1 MIGGSPVEAT
11 TSLRAIGASA
21 GGALSGRRGFA
32 GAVPWGIGG
41 DPMHSGHT
49 DEAYVELDRLP
60 RSCQI
65 VLAAALDY
73 LNDSE
78 GE

>member
-1 MIGGSPVEAT
+1 
-11 TSLRAIGASA
+11 
-21 GGALSGRRGFA
+21 
-32 GAVPWGIGG
+32 
-41 DPMHSGHT
+41 MHSGHT